1 MLKKLSEKEIDNK
14 NNFVSD
20 VSETTQMQQADNAT
34 DTDNNHVA
42 WSAMNCTSYYTF
54 ITKTHNI
61 LEISS
66 HFMENSWVTE
76 TSLQCD
82 YCSSD

>member
-1 MLKKLSEKEIDNK
+1 MQI
-14 NNFVSD
+14 
-20 VSETTQMQQADNAT
+20 QQADNAS

-42 WSAMNCTSYYTF
+42 WSAMNCTLYYTF
-54 ITKTHNI
+54 ITKPI

-76 TSLQCD
+76 TSLPCD